1 MRLGIICVSTFFI
14 ILSAG
19 YIFLRSQYV
28 VPILMYHAVDEQYNE
43 TKLSVSPEAFRRQM
57 KFLRERRYN
66 VLTLKEVADIIK
78 RKEPFPPR
86 AVAITFDDGYENNY
100 TNAFP
105 AIKEYRI
112 PVTVFVVA
120 NNIGGPGY
128 MGWSQIRE
136 MAESGLVSIGSHTMT
151 HRYLPS
157 IEDEGRL
164 TREILNPGL
173 ILKNKLDQDAIFFS
187 YPIGGFTEKIRNMV
201 EGFGYGGACATNPG
215 GQYPDN
221 DIFALKRVRISR
233 TSDNMAVFWIESSG
247 YYTFIKEIR
256 DED

>member
-1 MRLGIICVSTFFI
+1 
-14 ILSAG
+14 
-19 YIFLRSQYV
+19 
-28 VPILMYHAVDEQYNE
+28 
-43 TKLSVSPEAFRRQM
+43 
-57 KFLRERRYN
+57 